1 VLAANDVSLRQVAI
15 PSEHGGW
22 SLTLEPALLG
32 LIVAPSLA
40 GAALAVAA
48 LLGFLLRTPLKL
60 VFVDRRRGRTL
71 PRTELATRAAVGYLV
86 LLVAALT
93 IAATLGEPSLWP
105 PLIIALPLFAVE
117 FAYDV
122 RSKSRRLIPELVGT
136 IGIGAVVAAIVLADG
151 GQPSLAYGLWMI
163 SAARAVAAIPFVRL
177 QLRRS
182 KDQAASVLRSDAAQG
197 LAVLVAAAG
206 VAAAG
211 APVAAVFAIA
221 GLAGFHVVS
230 SRLAVP
236 KVAVIGAQQV
246 VLGLTVVL
254 ITGLAAVAP

>member
-1 VLAANDVSLRQVAI
+1 MAI

-22 SLTLEPALLG
+22 SLTLEPAILG

-40 GAALAVAA
+40 GVALAAAA

-60 VFVDRRRGRTL
+60 LFVDRRRGRTL
-71 PRTELATRAAVGYLV
+71 RRTELASRAAAGYLV
-86 LLVAALT
+86 LLVAALA
-93 IAATLGEPSLWP
+93 IAAAVGEPLLWQ

-117 FAYDV
+117 FAYDI

-151 GQPSLAYGLWMI
+151 GRPSLAYGLWFI
-163 SAARAVAAIPFVRL
+163 VAARAVAAIPFVRL
-177 QLRRS
+177 QLRRA
-182 KDQAASVLRSDAAQG
+182 KNQPASVPRSDAAQG
-197 LAVLVAAAG
+197 LAVLVAAVG
-206 VAAAG
+206 VTAAG
-211 APVAAVFAIA
+211 APSAAVFAVA
-221 GLAGFHVVS
+221 GLAGFHVAA